1 MSYCF
6 SIIERTQIVVK
17 PKNHSV
23 SEGASVDLHCKAT
36 ADPSQEL
43 IYVWKRDGADII
55 GNLNIVWLEEEN
67 VLRIKDITFK
77 ETGVYTCLV
86 YTPKPR
92 GSEDSALAIV
102 SITGEVY
109 CEPLFRERLSGKVQA
124 TIRKVLWVVLS
135 SLFFRE
141 I

>member
-1 MSYCF
+1 M
-6 SIIERTQIVVK
+6 
-17 PKNHSV
+17 
-23 SEGASVDLHCKAT
+23 DLHCKAT

-109 CEPLFRERLSGKVQA
+109 CEPLFRERLSEKVQA

>member
-1 MSYCF
+1 M
-6 SIIERTQIVVK
+6 
-17 PKNHSV
+17 
-23 SEGASVDLHCKAT
+23 DLHCKAT

-43 IYVWKRDGADII
+43 IYVWKRDGVDII

-77 ETGVYTCLV
+77 ETGVYSCLV

-92 GSEDSALAIV
+92 GSEDSASAIV

-109 CEPLFRERLSGKVQA
+109 CELLFSGKAVEKSASDNPKGFVGGFEFTVFQ
-124 TIRKVLWVVLS
+124 RNLN
-135 SLFFRE
+135 E
-141 I
+141 

>member
-1 MSYCF
+1 M
-6 SIIERTQIVVK
+6 
-17 PKNHSV
+17 
-23 SEGASVDLHCKAT
+23 DLHCKAT

-92 GSEDSALAIV
+92 GSEDSASAIV

-109 CEPLFRERLSGKVQA
+109 CELLFRERSSERVQA
-124 TIRKVLWVVLS
+124 TTRKVLWVVLRFTVFQRN
-135 SLFFRE
+135 LNE
-141 I
+141 